1 MIVFFYRN
9 LFLLILA
16 LLPAGAVGWAQ
27 IAHSKRF
34 EIDESKPSLAIR
46 HIFKDH
52 NGFLWLA
59 TNAGL
64 YRFNGVKCQY
74 IAMPG
79 DSLLEVSAIGEGSD
93 NTLWVGFQ
101 NGAIASVRN
110 NLANWFRPEEGLPR
124 VAITSFYT
132 DPSNRVWFAT
142 AGEGVYYMASR
153 HLYNIDN
160 QDGLTDN
167 YVYTLMGDSS
177 GVVLAGTDRG
187 ISFIQVTSNRKEI
200 KTFSAKDG
208 LPDNIVRS
216 ITPSDISGYWWVGM
230 QDKGICLLDV
240 RNRQLI
246 NNHISSL
253 WKNGQVNDILDLGK
267 ELWIATEDRG
277 VWVYD
282 KMYHHLQPQLFKN
295 LLAAANIT
303 DLQQDNE
310 GNIWLT
316 NHNNMV
322 RTTGNSV
329 LFYPSLGPHSFNSIN
344 ALVADGEHIWVA
356 DGTQLVR
363 YNTNKASENTGLIYD
378 MTRQQAAITCLYL
391 DVQGYLWIGTMGKG
405 LKRMQTA
412 TGVQRSVEENPLLQ
426 DGHILSITGNKNS
439 VWVASLNGITELN
452 LTGANQALAAP
463 FSYHNYGKQDGIGSD
478 YVYHLF
484 MDTKDRLWLATDGAG
499 VALRENGRFRNL
511 LSEAQLKTK
520 VVYSVTEDKQGTIW
534 LNTLNEGVYRFDGKA
549 FSSVTAANGLSDI
562 NITSILADKRGGLIV
577 VNKMGIDVFG
587 IIDKKV
593 FHVGKESGI
602 GSTQAAL
609 NAICMDDRGFVWLA
623 LKNELV
629 RYQPFLKTLP
639 APKVLIDRVEIF
651 SRAIDTSA
659 SHLYDYK
666 QNNFRFLLSGI
677 YYTDPEKLKYQYQ
690 LIGYNSKWETTSDNS
705 IIFPQ
710 LPDGSYVLN
719 VRVSANGNFE
729 NMPGTSFAFTI
740 QKPFW
745 RQWWFIG
752 PLVVLALLIFYIL
765 LQHRVRKIKKQEQV
779 KQERFRFE
787 YDALKSQVNPHFL
800 FNSFNALLGVIEERP
815 SEAGEFVKQ
824 LSAFYRKMT
833 THRDKDI
840 ISLKEELEMLQTY
853 LFIQK
858 KRYGAA
864 LQATIDVAGDVQ
876 ERKALPPL
884 SLQLL
889 AENAV
894 KHNAISAES
903 PLRLLVN
910 VQQGFLVVSNNT
922 NPKINKE
929 TGEGVGLQN
938 IANRFRI
945 LTNQT
950 IYYENTGKTFT
961 VKLPLLNLE

>member
-1 MIVFFYRN
+1 MIMAFYRN
-9 LFLLILA
+9 LFFLLLT
-16 LLPAGAVGWAQ
+16 LLPAGVTGWAQ
-27 IAHSKRF
+27 ISHSKSF
-34 EIDESKPSLAIR
+34 EIDESRPSLATR
-46 HIFKDH
+46 MIFKDH
-52 NGFLWLA
+52 NGILWVA

-74 IAMPG
+74 IPMPG
-79 DSLLEVSAIGEGSD
+79 DSLREVSAIGEGSD

-101 NGAIASVRN
+101 TGAIATVRN
-110 NLANWFRPEEGLPR
+110 NQASWFRPEEGLPR

-132 DPSNRVWFAT
+132 DPFNRTWFAT
-142 AGEGVYYMASR
+142 AGEGVYYTAGR
-153 HLYNIDN
+153 HLYNIDSP
-160 QDGLTDN
+160 DGLTDN
-167 YVYTLMGDSS
+167 YVYTLMGDSA
-177 GVVLAGTDRG
+177 GWVLAGTDRG
-187 ISFIQVTSNRKEI
+187 ISFIQVTGNRKEI

-216 ITPSDISGYWWVGM
+216 ITPSDMSGYWWIGM

-240 RNRQLI
+240 RNRQLV
-246 NNHISSL
+246 NNHISTS
-253 WKNGQVNDILDLGK
+253 WSNGQVNDVLDLGK
-267 ELWIATEDRG
+267 ELWIATEEGG
-277 VWVYD
+277 VWLYD
-282 KMYHHLQPQLFKN
+282 KEHHRLQPQLFKN
-295 LLAAANIT
+295 LPAATKIN
-303 DLQQDNE
+303 DLQPDNE

-316 NHNNMV
+316 NNNNVV
-322 RTTGNSV
+322 RTTGNGL
-329 LFYPSLGPHSFNSIN
+329 LFYPALGSHPLTSIN
-344 ALVADGEHIWVA
+344 AVAAGAGYIWVA
-356 DGTQLVR
+356 NGAQLIS
-363 YNTNKASENTGLIYD
+363 YNPNTAGGNTRVVYD
-378 MTRQQAAITCLYL
+378 LTRQQTAITCLYP
-391 DVQGYLWIGTMGKG
+391 DAQGYLWIGTMGNG

-412 TGVQRSVEENPLLQ
+412 TGAQRSVEENPLLQ
-426 DGHILSITGNKNS
+426 GGHILSITGNKNS
-439 VWVASLNGITELN
+439 VWVASLNGITELK
-452 LTGANQALAAP
+452 LTETNRALSAP

-478 YVYHLF
+478 YVYHLA
-484 MDTKDRLWLATDGAG
+484 MDSKERLWLATDGAG

-511 LSEAQLKTK
+511 LSEAQLKTT

-534 LNTLNEGVYRFDGKA
+534 VNTLNEGVYRFDGKA
-549 FSSVTAANGLSDI
+549 FSSVTVANGLSDI
-562 NITSILADKRGGLIV
+562 TITSVLADKRDGLIV
-577 VNKMGIDVFG
+577 INKMGIDIFG
-587 IIDKKV
+587 ITDKKV
-593 FHVGKESGI
+593 FHLGKESGI
-602 GSTQAAL
+602 GSAQAAL
-609 NAICMDDRGFVWLA
+609 NAICMDERGFVWLA

-629 RYQPFLKTLP
+629 RYQPFLKPLP

-651 SRAIDTSA
+651 GRAIDTSA
-659 SHLYDYK
+659 AHRYDYQ
-666 QNNFRFLLSGI
+666 QNNIRFLLSGI

-690 LIGYNSKWETTSDNS
+690 LIGYNNKWETTSDNS

-729 NMPGTSFAFTI
+729 NMPRTSFAFTI

-752 PLVVLALLIFYIL
+752 PVVVLALFVFYLL
-765 LQHRVRKIKKQEQV
+765 LQQRVRKIKKQEQV
-779 KQERFRFE
+779 KQERFRFQ

-815 SEAGEFVKQ
+815 SEAAEFVKQ

-833 THRDKDI
+833 AHRDKDI

-876 ERKALPPL
+876 EKKALPPL

-903 PLRLLVN
+903 PLHLLVN

-938 IANRFRI
+938 IENRFRI
-945 LTNQT
+945 LTNQAM
-950 IYYENTGKTFT
+950 YYENTGNAFT